1 MRRRTSAY
9 LNFRHVANALGIAQS
24 SVSARVKALE
34 EDLGILLFERH
45 ARGVRL
51 TEAGRHFV
59 EQIAAGV
66 DQLDH
71 AVNTAGM
78 AAAGEWGRL
87 RIGIHALIP
96 HSFLTELI
104 AQYRKEYP
112 GIEIEIT
119 EGTARDAVMQLR
131 ADRLD
136 VAFAAGKP
144 ELPDC
149 HTRPIWT
156 EPLVAFCRMGIALP
170 ENRESLGPIWPAR
183 HSLSAMAAPAHRST
197 TISCCALPG
206 AGPGCKGR
214 TIPMDKLDHLV
225 ASHIGDR
232 LLQPKRLET
241 VLASVIDRRQERTER
256 RREHLAELHRRTTE
270 ADQRLGR
277 LFDAIEAGM
286 VDKDDALAKD
296 RMASLKAS
304 RDQSRC

>member
-256 RREHLAELHRRTTE
+256 RREHLAELHRRITE

>member
-87 RIGIHALIP
+87 RIGIYALIP

-136 VAFAAGKP
+136 VAFVAGKP

-183 HSLSAMAAPAHRST
+183 YTLSAMAAPAHRST

-256 RREHLAELHRRTTE
+256 RREHLAELHRRITE

-286 VDKDDALAKD
+286 VDKDDAMAKD